1 MKINDIKVKNKL
13 VLLYILAVLI
23 PVIIT
28 DFTFY
33 NAIYNNV
40 KDQRI
45 SDINQS
51 IQRVE
56 LNLKNYID
64 TGIGISNIFYADEIL
79 NSILDKEYS
88 NTLEYLND
96 YDTYIRPIITRYIP
110 IYTLVD
116 DITIYGNNN
125 SLIDGG
131 AYMNIQGM
139 YGYEWFGKFAGN
151 KDSLLI
157 KPYLKSK
164 EDPYLS
170 NSKTNR
176 KFSIIRK
183 LNLSPYTQ
191 RSNVIRID
199 IRTQMI
205 YDLLKNEKIPGTM
218 MILDSDNRIIA
229 SNIDQYNRDSADF
242 TTYIEQQQKDNI
254 IVRNYIKDVA
264 YLSGWS
270 IISIVPEENIIK
282 IRDTKYLLVLF
293 VFVNLFIPSIIIFMI
308 SMSFTSRIK
317 KVSAHLK
324 KFREQDYSI
333 IDCVEGKDEIGALI
347 TEFNKMSKKVK
358 QLIQDV
364 YEAQIQKQTIEI
376 KKQQAELNALQS
388 QINPHFLFNALETIR
403 MRSLIKNETETSEII
418 KQLARMFRRVIR
430 WSNDLITIEEELQ
443 FVKDYLN
450 IQKYRYDEALSYE
463 INLQQ
468 DLKEYKI
475 PKMCI
480 QTFVENASV
489 HGIEKTEGI
498 GFIRVTVKSEEN
510 SIYFIIED
518 NGKGMSKE
526 KLEAV
531 CRGMND
537 SEYQKDNIGIRNV
550 HERLKMLYANG
561 YDIGIKSQEGIG
573 TRITVI
579 IPYITS

>member
-96 YDTYIRPIITRYIP
+96 YDTYIRPIVTRYIP

-176 KFSIIRK
+176 KISIIRK

-191 RSNVIRID
+191 RSNVIKID

-205 YDLLKNEKIPGTM
+205 YDLLKNEKIPGAM
-218 MILDSDNRIIA
+218 MILDGDNRIVA
-229 SNIDQYNRDSADF
+229 SNIDEYNRDSADF
-242 TTYIEQQQKDNI
+242 TTYIEQQQKGNI
-254 IVRNYIKDVA
+254 IVRNYIEDVA

-270 IISIVPEENIIK
+270 ILSIVPEENIIN

-324 KFREQDYSI
+324 KFREQDYSTI
-333 IDCVEGKDEIGALI
+333 ECVEGKDEIGALI

-364 YEAQIQKQTIEI
+364 YEAQIQKQTTEI

-418 KQLARMFRRVIR
+418 KQLARMFRRIIR
-430 WSNDLITIEEELQ
+430 WGNDLITIEEELK

-450 IQKYRYDEALSYE
+450 IQKYRYDEALSYG

-498 GFIRVTVKSEEN
+498 GFISVTVKSEGN
-510 SIYFIIED
+510 GIYFIIED
-518 NGKGMSKE
+518 NGKGMSNE
-526 KLEAV
+526 KLDTI

-537 SEYQKDNIGIRNV
+537 PEYQKDNIGIRNV
-550 HERLKMLYANG
+550 HERLKMLYPNG
-561 YDIGIKSQEGIG
+561 YDIGIESQEGIG